1 MKVFCKST
9 FLRLSKERKNWLPRH
24 HQTLL
29 AMKLTV
35 ILSTAILL
43 HVHAGVFSQNV
54 TLSGSDMSLKKVF
67 SEIKKQT
74 GYTFFYTI
82 AQLKNARPVTLKVAR
97 SPLPDLLQLCFAD
110 EPLSYYIQGTTVFI
124 TEKKTPPASAPVNPE
139 SAPKREIH
147 GKVTASTGEPLSGVT
162 VEVENVGAKTATD
175 SKGEYT
181 ISVPDDAHVLI
192 FTSIGYIARRVN
204 IDDHSEINVVL
215 QRFSKELGDMVVIG
229 YGVVKKS
236 DLTGAVSS
244 VSGDKITQVKGISN
258 VAQALQGQA
267 AGVQVNQASG
277 QPGEAMVIKIRGTNS
292 INASNLPLYVV
303 DGMPVDYVTA
313 DLNPDDIERVEVLKD
328 ASSIAIYGSRGAN
341 GVIMIT
347 TKKGREG
354 KTNVSYSG
362 YYGVQTLRKKLKLIN
377 ASEYAELQNEAVT
390 NDNASGVNSP
400 ALPVPWTQNQ
410 IDSLKGKGTDWQSLV
425 YRPANV
431 QDHDLSVS
439 GGNANTKYF
448 TSFGYFD
455 QDGIIKNSN
464 FTRLSFRGNLSQQ
477 ITDKLSFTTNL
488 SLQNSKYVQANYTG
502 ADGNGGIP
510 FQTEVMPPTQGVY
523 DASGNYTVFTGVS
536 YGATNPVGMER
547 LLYNPSN
554 TLRIIGNTGIV
565 YEILGGLR
573 LKLNAGMDDSY
584 NQSDYYAPSTLSIGQ
599 PGGKASK
606 SYTDAFTFVTEDLVT
621 YDKTIN
627 RHNIA
632 AVAGITYQDSKSQDL
647 NSGTATGFISDIYQ
661 DNNIQSANTLAQPST
676 NYSDSKLVSYL
687 GRVNYNYSERYFA
700 TVTGRYDGSSVFGEN
715 NKFAFF
721 PSGALAW
728 RISQE
733 NFMKSVKP
741 VSNLKLRTS
750 YGLSGNQAINP
761 YQTLPSLSNVN
772 LNFNN
777 QTNVGYV
784 QGSLP
789 NNSLKWENTAEFDL
803 GADLGLFQ
811 ERIQFSADYYD
822 KKTTHLLLNVPLPT
836 STGFGSVTQN
846 AGTVQ
851 NKGYE
856 FQLTTV
862 NLTGAFKWNSVLSFS
877 HNRNKL
883 LSLGNNAFGKPITYQ
898 EIGTAGA
905 NWFPD
910 SVGFGMNE
918 LYGYKIIGI
927 YQTDQQAIANGE
939 PTKHAGDYEEE
950 NMHPG
955 TGHVIDG
962 TDRVILTHLQPKF
975 TFGFNNNFSWK
986 NFDLSLM
993 FVGSYGNDIVNEF
1006 RKYNLAMTGQWTPTQ
1021 AAYDQRWQGAGTSNT
1036 VDKPSVNSAQ
1046 TLLNYANS
1054 KWVENGSYIK
1064 LRDITLG
1071 YNFSPSLLRRARIS
1085 SVRVYISAQNYLTIT
1100 KYSGYDPE
1108 AAWSDAT
1115 VNGWDRGVYPSS
1127 KSITGGLKFNF

>member
-1 MKVFCKST
+1 MKDFCKST
-9 FLRLSKERKNWLPRH
+9 FL
-24 HQTLL
+24 HQSLL
-29 AMKLTV
+29 VMKLTIV
-35 ILSTAILL
+35 MLTAVLL
-43 HVHAGVFSQNV
+43 RVHAGAFSQNV
-54 TLSGSDMSLKKVF
+54 TLSGSNMTLKNVF

-74 GYTFFYTI
+74 GYTFFYTFE
-82 AQLKNARPVTLKVAR
+82 QLKNARPVTLKVTG
-97 SPLPDLLQLCFAD
+97 SSLPDVLQLCFAE
-110 EPLSYYIQGTTVFI
+110 EPLSYYIQGTTVFVTAKEI
-124 TEKKTPPASAPVNPE
+124 PPGKPDNI
-139 SAPKREIH
+139 PKREIH
-147 GKVTASTGEPLSGVT
+147 GKVTSATGELLSGVT
-162 VEVENVGAKTATD
+162 VEVENTGTKAATD
-175 SKGEYT
+175 SKGEYM
-181 ISVPDDAHVLI
+181 ISVPDEGHVLI
-192 FTSIGYIARRVN
+192 FTSVGYVPRRIN

-215 QRFSKELGDMVVIG
+215 QRYSKDLGDMVVIG
-229 YGVVKKS
+229 YGTVKKS
-236 DLTGAVSS
+236 DLTGSVSS
-244 VSGDKITQVKGISN
+244 VSGDKITQVKGLSN

-292 INASNLPLYVV
+292 INASNAPLYVV
-303 DGMPVDYVTA
+303 DGMPVDNVTA
-313 DLNPDDIERVEVLKD
+313 QLNPDDIERVEVLKD

-347 TKKGREG
+347 TKKGKEG

-362 YYGVQTLRKKLKLIN
+362 YFGVQTLRKKLKLIN

-400 ALPVPWTQNQ
+400 ALPLPWTASQ
-410 IDSLKGKGTDWQSLV
+410 IDSLKGKGTDWQNLV

-431 QDHDLSVS
+431 EDHDLSVS
-439 GGNANTKYF
+439 GGNNNTKYY
-448 TSFGYFD
+448 TSFGYYD
-455 QDGIIKNSN
+455 QDGIIQHSN

-477 ITDKLSFTTNL
+477 INDKLSLNTNL
-488 SLQNSKYVQANYTG
+488 SIQNSKYVQANYTS

-523 DASGNYTVFTGVS
+523 DANGNYTVFTGVS

-547 LLYNPSN
+547 LLYDPSN
-554 TLRIIGNTGIV
+554 NLRIIGNTGIV
-565 YEILGGLR
+565 YEVLSGLR
-573 LKLNAGMDDSY
+573 LKLNAGIDANY
-584 NQSDYYAPSTLSIGQ
+584 NESDYYAPSTLSIGQ

-606 SYTDAFTFVTEDLVT
+606 SYSNSSTFVTEDLVT
-621 YDKTIN
+621 YDKNIN
-627 RHNIA
+627 RHGID
-632 AVAGITYQDSKSQDL
+632 AVAGITYQDSKSQNL
-647 NSGTATGFISDIYQ
+647 NSNTATGFITDIYQ

-676 NYSDSKLVSYL
+676 GYSDSKLVSYL
-687 GRVNYNYSERYFA
+687 GRLNYNYSEKYFA
-700 TVTGRYDGSSVFGEN
+700 TVTGRYDGSSVFGES

-733 NFMKSVKP
+733 DFMKDVKP

-750 YGLSGNQAINP
+750 YGLSGNQAISP
-761 YQTLPSLSNVN
+761 YQTLPSLGNVN

-777 QTNVGYV
+777 TTNVGYV
-784 QGSLP
+784 QNALA
-789 NNSLKWENTAEFDL
+789 NNSLKWEDTREFDL
-803 GADLGLFQ
+803 GADLGLFKD
-811 ERIQFSADYYD
+811 RIQLTADYYD
-822 KKTTHLLLNVPLPT
+822 KTTDHLLLSVPLPT

-862 NLTGAFKWNSVLSFS
+862 NLTGLFKWTSVLSVS
-877 HNRNKL
+877 HNRNKI
-883 LSLGNNAFGKPITYQ
+883 LSLGNNAFGQPITYQ

-939 PTKHAGDYEEE
+939 PTKHAGDYEEK

-975 TFGFNNNFSWK
+975 TFGFNNSFSCK
-986 NFDLSLM
+986 NFDLTLM

-1006 RKYNLAMTGQWTPTQ
+1006 RKYNVAMTGEWTPTQ
-1021 AAYDQRWQGAGTSNT
+1021 AAFNQRWQGPGTSNT
-1036 VDKPSVNSAQ
+1036 VDKPSINSAQ

-1054 KWVENGSYIK
+1054 DWVENGSYIK
-1064 LRDITLG
+1064 LKDITLG
-1071 YNFSPSLLRRARIS
+1071 YNFSPSVLRPVKIS

-1108 AAWSDAT
+1108 AAWSVGT

-1127 KSITGGLKFNF
+1127 KSITGGIKFNF